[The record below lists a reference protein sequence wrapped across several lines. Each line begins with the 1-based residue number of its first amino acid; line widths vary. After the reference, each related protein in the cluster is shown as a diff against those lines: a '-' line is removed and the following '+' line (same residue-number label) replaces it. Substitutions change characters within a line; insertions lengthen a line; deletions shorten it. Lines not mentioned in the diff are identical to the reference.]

1 MSGSD
6 IGSIGALPSGELER
20 LTYASKKLEAVWL
33 SHILK
38 EAHGANGSFLEKS
51 MASKMFREM
60 LDEALAEKMAER
72 GTTGLTEILVKRM
85 LPAISSETT
94 SAKE

>member
-38 EAHGANGSFLEKS
+38 EAHSSNGGFLEKS

-72 GTTGLTEILVKRM
+72 GTTGLTEILVKRL
-85 LPAISSETT
+85 LPANSSESTH
-94 SAKE
+94 AKE